1 MSVSS
6 IFPLAWPSLDLPLID
21 GCRCCARL
29 LACDAPQPTTSQLQS
44 HIGGSG
50 PIFVFVKTQ
59 ALPFGLSHHHQD
71 HAAADSSFG
80 EASSS
85 STAAPIHTP
94 QSSSSGD
101 GACVRRDVPGV
112 ARDRPSAHD
121 RPAVVGGGQP
131 TISGRYQPAGVGR
144 GPPARIGRNPAART
158 GRNPAARIRRDRF
171 AIITP
176 GRPSIFPS
184 PRSSR

>member
-1 MSVSS
+1 MRMSVSS

-94 QSSSSGD
+94 QSSSSRD
-101 GACVRRDVPGV
+101 GASVRRDAPGT
-112 ARDRPSAHD
+112 ARDRPLAHD
-121 RPAVVGGGQP
+121 RLAVVGGDQP
-131 TISGRYQPAGVGR
+131 TITGRHQPAR
-144 GPPARIGRNPAART
+144 ASRDPPARIE
-158 GRNPAARIRRDRF
+158 RNPAARIRCDRL
-171 AIITP
+171 AIIRP
-176 GRPSIFPS
+176 GRPCIFSS